1 MKSSELKQLIKE
13 EIVSILSEDMEYR
26 SFEKG
31 DKVKA
36 HGIEGTIVGNE
47 ARRGV
52 LLYKIKDSKGNIK
65 SIPSIE
71 IDKINDL
78 NEDNSELTVEPGKY
92 KLSWTDDDESGVDEI
107 EVEVTQDMID
117 DAKKHD
123 ANDYW
128 FWKTLASKYSHSSPQ
143 SIRIRTAEKI

>member
-1 MKSSELKQLIKE
+1 MKRSQLKQLIKE

-92 KLSWTDDDESGVDEI
+92 KLSWTDDDESGVDKE

-117 DAKKHD
+117 DAKNHYS
-123 ANDYW
+123 NDYW
-128 FWKTLASKYSHSSPQ
+128 FWKALAGEHSSSS
-143 SIRIRTAEKI
+143 SIRVRTAKKL